1 MEAAFQATKRGGN
14 VGVLRDAVFARPG
27 RSDVRLAVLQHEPA
41 TGLGRF
47 ADLLESRSVDY
58 EILESTHARRR
69 DPSAFDGIL
78 SLGGSL
84 AASDPLLGPALGWI
98 RDAVLRDVPY
108 LGVCLG
114 GQLLARALGARVGP
128 GGAEAG
134 VERVFLT
141 DAAQH
146 DSLFSELPRSLEVF
160 AWHGETFDV
169 PRGAVPL
176 AGSMA
181 CACQA
186 FRFRD
191 AAYAL
196 QFHPEVRSV
205 DLIPWAGLPSN
216 RQLLEQ
222 HGRTWDDVLD
232 ELDQATTS
240 LDDLAAGLLGR
251 WLSLV
256 GVTEPRTALPMSA

>member
-1 MEAAFQATKRGGN
+1 MRRKAHTGPSRF
-14 VGVLRDAVFARPG
+14 
-27 RSDVRLAVLQHEPA
+27 DVRLAVLQHEPA

-47 ADLLESRSVDY
+47 ADLLESSSVDY
-58 EILESTHARRR
+58 EIVESTHARRR

-84 AASDPLLGPALGWI
+84 AASDPLLAPALEWI
-98 RDAVLRDVPY
+98 RDAVVRDVPY
-108 LGVCLG
+108 LGICLG
-114 GQLLARALGARVGP
+114 GQLLAKALGARVGP

-134 VERVFLT
+134 IESIFLT

-146 DSLFSELPRSLEVF
+146 DPLFGDLPPSFDAL
-160 AWHGETFDV
+160 AWHRDTFDL
-169 PRGAVPL
+169 PRGALPL
-176 AGSMA
+176 AGSVV
-181 CACQA
+181 CAYQA

-205 DLIPWAGLPSN
+205 DLIPWTGLPSN

-222 HGRTWDDVLD
+222 NGRTWDEVLD
-232 ELDQATTS
+232 ELDQATTA
-240 LDDLAAGLLGR
+240 LDDLAAGLLER

-256 GVTEPRTALPMSA
+256 GVTKPRTAPPVSA